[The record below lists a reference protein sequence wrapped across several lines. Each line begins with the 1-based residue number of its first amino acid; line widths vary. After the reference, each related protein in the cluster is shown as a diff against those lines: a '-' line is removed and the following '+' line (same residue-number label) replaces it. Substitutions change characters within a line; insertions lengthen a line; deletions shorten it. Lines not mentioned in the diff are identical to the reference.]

1 MSFPSTGLLERLKAY
16 CFPAGENAVRGVL
29 GIKTT
34 QRGEIRSDLS
44 LPIAW
49 AVCLFISA
57 ETLVL

>member
-34 QRGEIRSDLS
+34 QSARFTRNSFRFKNGVLS
-44 LPIAW
+44 LSKIGGVGP
-49 AVCLFISA
+49 
-57 ETLVL
+57 